1 MNTSSQSPIIIN
13 TRQERAPIPL
23 DAPDIAVA
31 FHDQDNF
38 GLIPVSELSSNLI
51 MDFKVWDAARPG
63 FTYRLV
69 WDGELTGTEKIIEDT
84 DVPGNPLTLEIPVT
98 LLIEGKHTAGYR
110 VFNPATEYEN
120 FSDPFPVVI
129 DKTEPGK
136 PELSAI
142 HFPVEVQNGLT
153 AAELAQ
159 LGDQVDAHVAGYTGM
174 AKHDLIRS
182 MWGNIEGPVAVVNE
196 DDMGLNKVV
205 LRFSGD
211 FLRAVPLGVQAVTY
225 EVVDRAGNISKPSI
239 PVDIQL
245 LLEQLPENYPA
256 PILDPAIGDVIEYSE
271 ARTGVRIDI
280 PHYPGAQAFDQI
292 TLFWGADKPMLP
304 VQLPPESEGEDI
316 VLSVR
321 VPYET
326 IALIPLGTISI
337 SYEVARQNQ
346 LTGSSLSTE
355 AEVFLTLPIAE
366 PAFAPVVQGTSLNNP
381 DKTDNFIDEDDY
393 EFNARAI
400 VKWDPQF
407 RVNDDINLFW
417 GEQSRL
423 QWYQIKEEDISAG
436 RDLIIPVA
444 NSIMKAQGTG
454 AEIPVRYAV
463 VRAGNPNA
471 VMSTTQPI
479 TVRSKEE
486 LPGGAEG
493 IDGPA
498 FKLTAAGLISLTVA
512 ANGTDG
518 HIVPYANIAENQKL
532 FFTFRGFDESNN
544 PVEAANFTATREL
557 DDIDVVNGYSFH
569 VPFNT
574 LRTVCAGY
582 CEAYVRVEPA
592 PGSNQSAVT
601 SKLTRVPIDMRE
613 TIETTCTIRFD

>member
-1 MNTSSQSPIIIN
+1 MNTSSQSPVIIN
-13 TRQERAPIPL
+13 TRQARAPIPL
-23 DAPDIAVA
+23 EAPDIAVA
-31 FHDQDNF
+31 FHDQDDF
-38 GLIPVSELSSNLI
+38 GLIPVSALGSSLI
-51 MDFKVWDAARPG
+51 MDLKVWDAARPG
-63 FTYRLV
+63 FTYQLV
-69 WDGELTGTEKIIEDT
+69 WDGVLAGTEKIIQPTEE
-84 DVPGNPLTLEIPVT
+84 PGDPLTLEIPVT
-98 LLIEGKHTAGYR
+98 LLIEGEHTAAYR

-120 FSDPFPVVI
+120 LSDPFPVVI
-129 DKTEPGK
+129 DKTEPGS

-142 HFPVEVQNGLT
+142 HFPVEVQSGLT

-182 MWGNIEGPVAVVNE
+182 MWGDVEGPVAIVSE

-211 FLRAVPLGVQAVTY
+211 FLRSIPPGVHSVTY
-225 EVVDRAGNISKPSI
+225 EVIDRAGNISKSSI
-239 PVDIQL
+239 PIDILL
-245 LLEQLPENYPA
+245 LLEQLPEDYPA
-256 PILDPAIGDVIEYSE
+256 PILDEAVGEVIEYSE
-271 ARTGVRIDI
+271 ARAGVRIDI

-292 TLFWGADKPMLP
+292 TLYWGEDKPMLP
-304 VQLPPESEGEDI
+304 VQLPPENEDEDI

-326 IALIPLGTISI
+326 VAVIPVGNISI
-337 SYEVARQNQ
+337 RYVVTRQNQ
-346 LTGSSLSTE
+346 LTGSSLATK
-355 AEVFLTLPIAE
+355 AVVFLTLPIAD
-366 PAFAPVVQGTSLNNP
+366 PASAPVVQGTSLTNP
-381 DKTDNFIDEDDY
+381 DITDNFIDEDDY
-393 EFNARAI
+393 ELNARAI

-407 RVNDDINLFW
+407 RVNDDIHLYW

-423 QWYQIKEEDISAG
+423 QWYQIKEEDVALG
-436 RDLIIPVA
+436 QDLILPVA
-444 NSIMKAQGTG
+444 NSVMKAQGTG

-463 VRAGNPNA
+463 VRAGNPNS
-471 VMSTTQPI
+471 VLSSTQLV

-493 IDGPA
+493 IDGPT
-498 FKLTAAGLISLTVA
+498 FKLTAAGYLSLTVA
-512 ANGTDG
+512 ANGTDAF
-518 HIVPYANIAENQKL
+518 IAPYANILENQKL
-532 FFTFRGFDESNN
+532 FFTFRGFDEDNN
-544 PVEAANFTATREL
+544 PIEAATFSATREL
-557 DDIDVVNGYSFH
+557 DDIDIVNGYSFH

-601 SKLTRVPIDMRE
+601 SKLTRVPVDMRE
-613 TIETTCTIRFD
+613 AIETACTIRFS

>member
-1 MNTSSQSPIIIN
+1 MS
-13 TRQERAPIPL
+13 
-23 DAPDIAVA
+23 
-31 FHDQDNF
+31 
-38 GLIPVSELSSNLI
+38 
-51 MDFKVWDAARPG
+51 
-63 FTYRLV
+63 Y
-69 WDGELTGTEKIIEDT
+69 
-84 DVPGNPLTLEIPVT
+84 
-98 LLIEGKHTAGYR
+98 
-110 VFNPATEYEN
+110 
-120 FSDPFPVVI
+120 
-129 DKTEPGK
+129 
-136 PELSAI
+136 
-142 HFPVEVQNGLT
+142 
-153 AAELAQ
+153 
-159 LGDQVDAHVAGYTGM
+159 
-174 AKHDLIRS
+174 
-182 MWGNIEGPVAVVNE
+182 
-196 DDMGLNKVV
+196 
-205 LRFSGD
+205 
-211 FLRAVPLGVQAVTY
+211 
-225 EVVDRAGNISKPSI
+225 PSVC
-239 PVDIQL
+239 P
-245 LLEQLPENYPA
+245 
-256 PILDPAIGDVIEYSE
+256 
-271 ARTGVRIDI
+271 T
-280 PHYPGAQAFDQI
+280 
-292 TLFWGADKPMLP
+292 K
-304 VQLPPESEGEDI
+304 
-316 VLSVR
+316 
-321 VPYET
+321 
-326 IALIPLGTISI
+326 LIPLGNISI
-337 SYEVARQNQ
+337 SYEVVRQNQ
-346 LTGSSLSTE
+346 LTGSSLSTQ

-393 EFNARAI
+393 ELNARAI

-423 QWYQIKEEDISAG
+423 QWYQIKEEDIAAG

-518 HIVPYANIAENQKL
+518 HVVPYANIAENQKL

-544 PVEAANFTATREL
+544 PVDAATFTATREL
-557 DDIDVVNGYSFH
+557 DDIDIVNGYSFH

>member
-1 MNTSSQSPIIIN
+1 MKTSSQSPIIIN

-31 FHDQDNF
+31 FHDEDNF
-38 GLIPVSELSSNLI
+38 GLIPVSELGSNLI
-51 MDFKVWDAARPG
+51 LDFKVWEAARPG

-69 WDGELTGTEKIIEDT
+69 WDDVLTGPEKIIQDT

-182 MWGNIEGPVAVVNE
+182 MWGNVEGPIAVVNE

-205 LRFSGD
+205 LSFSGD
-211 FLRAVPLGVQAVTY
+211 FLRAIPPGVQAVKY
-225 EVVDRAGNISKPSI
+225 EVIDRAGNISKPSI
-239 PVDIQL
+239 PVDILL

-256 PILDPAIGDVIEYSE
+256 PILDPAVGDVIEYTE
-271 ARTGVRIDI
+271 ARAGVRIDI

-326 IALIPLGTISI
+326 IALTPVGDISI

-355 AEVFLTLPIAE
+355 VEVFLTLPIAE

-381 DKTDNFIDEDDY
+381 NKTDNFIDEDDY
-393 EFNARAI
+393 ELNARAI

-407 RVNDDINLFW
+407 RINDDINLFW

-423 QWYQIKEEDISAG
+423 QWYQIKEEDITAG

-444 NSIMKAQGTG
+444 NSIMRAQGTG

-471 VMSTTQPI
+471 VMSTTQSI

-486 LPGGAEG
+486 LPGGTEG
-493 IDGPA
+493 IEGPA

-544 PVEAANFTATREL
+544 PVEAATFTATREL
-557 DDIDVVNGYSFH
+557 DDIDIVNGYSFH

-574 LRTVCAGY
+574 LRTICTGY

-601 SKLTRVPIDMRE
+601 SKLTRVPVDMRE
-613 TIETTCTIRFD
+613 AIETTCTIRFD

>member
-1 MNTSSQSPIIIN
+1 MNVSSQTPIVIN

-23 DAPDIAVA
+23 EAPDIAVA

-38 GLIPVSELSSNLI
+38 GLIPVSELENGLI
-51 MDFKVWDAARPG
+51 LDFKVWEAARPG

-69 WDGELTGTEKIIEDT
+69 WNDVLTGAEKIIQAT
-84 DVPGNPLTLEIPVT
+84 DQPGNPLTLEIPVT
-98 LLIEGKHTAGYR
+98 LLIEGNHRAGYR
-110 VFNPATEYEN
+110 VFNPATEFEN
-120 FSDPFPVVI
+120 FSDTFPVVI

-136 PELSAI
+136 PELSAV

-182 MWGNIEGPVAVVNE
+182 VWGGVDGPAAIVNE

-211 FLRAVPLGVQAVTY
+211 FLRSIPSGLQAVTY
-225 EVVDRAGNISKPSI
+225 EVTDRAGNISKPSI
-239 PVDIQL
+239 PVNILL

-256 PILDPAIGDVIEYSE
+256 PILDPDIGDVIKYSD
-271 ARTGVRIDI
+271 ARAGVRIDI
-280 PHYPGAQAFDQI
+280 PRYPGAQAFDQI
-292 TLFWGADKPMLP
+292 TLFWGADRPMLP
-304 VQLPPESEGEDI
+304 VQLPPENESEDI

-326 IALIPLGTISI
+326 IALIPVGNILI

-346 LTGSSLSTE
+346 RTGSSLGTE

-366 PAFAPVVQGTSLNNP
+366 PAFAPIVQGTSLNSP

-393 EFNARAI
+393 ELNARVI

-407 RVNDDINLFW
+407 RINDDINLFW
-417 GEQSRL
+417 GDQSRL
-423 QWYQIKEEDISAG
+423 QWYQIKEEDIAVG

-444 NSIMKAQGTG
+444 NSIMKTQGTG
-454 AEIPVRYAV
+454 AEIPVRYGV
-463 VRAGNPNA
+463 VRAGNPNE
-471 VMSTTQPI
+471 VMSFTQLI

-486 LPGGAEG
+486 LPGGAAG
-493 IDGPA
+493 IAAPQ
-498 FKLTAAGLISLTVA
+498 FKLTAAGYLSLTVA

-518 HIVPYANIAENQKL
+518 LIVPYANIAENQKL
-532 FFTFRGFDESNN
+532 FFTFRGFDENNN
-544 PVEAANFTATREL
+544 PVEAATFTATREL
-557 DDIDVVNGYSFH
+557 DDIDIVNGYSFH

-592 PGSNQSAVT
+592 PDSNQSAVT
-601 SKLTRVPIDMRE
+601 SNITRIPIDMRE
-613 TIETTCTIRFD
+613 TIETACTVRFN

>member
-1 MNTSSQSPIIIN
+1 MKISSQSPIIIN

-31 FHDQDNF
+31 FHDEDNF
-38 GLIPVSELSSNLI
+38 GLIPVSELGSNLTL
-51 MDFKVWDAARPG
+51 DLKVWEAARPG

-69 WDGELTGTEKIIEDT
+69 WDDVLTGPEKIIQET

-98 LLIEGKHTAGYR
+98 LLSEGKHTAGYR

-120 FSDPFPVVI
+120 LSDPFPVVI

-182 MWGNIEGPVAVVNE
+182 MWGDIEGPVAVVNE

-205 LRFSGD
+205 LSFSGD
-211 FLRAVPLGVQAVTY
+211 FLRAIPPGVQAVKY
-225 EVVDRAGNISKPSI
+225 DVVDRAGNISKPSI
-239 PVDIQL
+239 PVDILL

-256 PILDPAIGDVIEYSE
+256 PLLDPAIGDVIEYTE
-271 ARTGVRIDI
+271 ARAGVRIDI

-326 IALIPLGTISI
+326 IALTPLGNISI
-337 SYEVARQNQ
+337 SYEVVRQNQ
-346 LTGSSLSTE
+346 LTGSSLSTQ

-393 EFNARAI
+393 ELNARAI

-407 RVNDDINLFW
+407 RINDDINLFW

-423 QWYQIKEEDISAG
+423 QWYQIKEEDIAAG

-471 VMSTTQPI
+471 VMSTTQLI

-486 LPGGAEG
+486 LPGGPEG

-518 HIVPYANIAENQKL
+518 HVAPYANIAENQKL

-544 PVEAANFTATREL
+544 PVDAATFTATREL
-557 DDIDVVNGYSFH
+557 DDIDIVNGYSFH

-613 TIETTCTIRFD
+613 AIETTCTIRFD

>member
-1 MNTSSQSPIIIN
+1 MKTSSQSPIIIN

-31 FHDQDNF
+31 FHDEDNF
-38 GLIPVSELSSNLI
+38 GLIPVSELGSNLI
-51 MDFKVWDAARPG
+51 LDFKVWEAARPR

-69 WDGELTGTEKIIEDT
+69 WDDVLTGPEKIIQDT

-182 MWGNIEGPVAVVNE
+182 MWGNVEGPIAVVNE

-205 LRFSGD
+205 LSFSGD
-211 FLRAVPLGVQAVTY
+211 FLRAISPGVQAVKY
-225 EVVDRAGNISKPSI
+225 EVIDRAGNISKPSI
-239 PVDIQL
+239 PVDILL

-256 PILDPAIGDVIEYSE
+256 PILDPAVGDVIEYTE
-271 ARTGVRIDI
+271 ARAGVRIDI
-280 PHYPGAQAFDQI
+280 PHYTGAQAFDQI
-292 TLFWGADKPMLP
+292 TLFWGADNPMLP

-326 IALIPLGTISI
+326 IALTPVGDISI

-355 AEVFLTLPIAE
+355 VEVFLTLPIAE

-381 DKTDNFIDEDDY
+381 NKTDNFIDEDDY
-393 EFNARAI
+393 ELNARAI

-407 RVNDDINLFW
+407 RINDDINLFW

-423 QWYQIKEEDISAG
+423 QWYQIKEEDITAG

-444 NSIMKAQGTG
+444 NSIMRAQGTG

-471 VMSTTQPI
+471 VMSTTQSI

-486 LPGGAEG
+486 LPGGTEG
-493 IDGPA
+493 IEGPA

-544 PVEAANFTATREL
+544 PVEAATFTATREL
-557 DDIDVVNGYSFH
+557 DDIDIVNGYSFH

-574 LRTVCAGY
+574 LRTICAGY

-601 SKLTRVPIDMRE
+601 SKLTRVPVDMRE
-613 TIETTCTIRFD
+613 AIETTCTIRFE